1 MKDKKAAKKIIKNK
15 SLWSEAEILYA
26 KTVLYLRK
34 KERLDK
40 KDK

>member
-15 SLWSEAEILYA
+15 SLWTEAEILYA
-26 KTVLYLRK
+26 KTFLYLTKREK
-34 KERLDK
+34 LDK